1 MSIITFVA
9 FTPTILLLIAR
20 IPSASDSDSKM
31 TPASVVEFPT
41 AESNFLN
48 MLPLEIRLRIYEFFY
63 ADLISELSDNLFGV
77 FSLYDFL
84 YDYTRSSLESHIGKT
99 SLTTLLY
106 TCKQVHNEALQVL
119 CKEAEFVLNI
129 MGDDDSDD
137 EERAELRF
145 SKDSRQPLSDG
156 TNERLIN
163 RIHRFLEAIDHGVN
177 LRSLKIRVSSPNL
190 ANPQSLEHILF
201 ALSTLKTGGNRI
213 EVYLGEVA
221 EEMLGVQRLDLF
233 IDTIHG
239 VNMGRGH
246 HAFEPSHYDY

>member
-1 MSIITFVA
+1 
-9 FTPTILLLIAR
+9 
-20 IPSASDSDSKM
+20 M

-63 ADLISELSDNLFGV
+63 ADLISELSDKLFGV

-84 YDYTRSSLESHIGKT
+84 YDYTRSSLESHVGKT

-106 TCKQVHNEALQVL
+106 TCKQVHNEALQAL

-145 SKDSRQPLSDG
+145 SKDSRLLKFAKNLKVNLEPLSDG
-156 TNERLIN
+156 TNERLVN

-177 LRSLKIRVSSPNL
+177 LRSLKIRISSPNL
-190 ANPQSLEHILF
+190 ANPQSLEHILL

-221 EEMLGVQRLDLF
+221 EEMLGAQRLDLF

-239 VNMGRGH
+239 VSMGRGH